1 MYITVNGSTYQ
12 NAVRVRTAQS
22 VSYTADGL
30 EGIGAV
36 SGVITRY
43 RDDGFEVG
51 SENAADYLRQEAI
64 PGGFRL
70 TNVPEVQPIEPQA
83 EAVVYNEAVSVLCA
97 VKMMM
102 AAGSVPAETDEERI
116 TVSGLYADWEYGKHT
131 VGEIYNA
138 NGQTWECFQAYD
150 NAVYPDIVPGNSA
163 WYTFNRPLHGKS
175 KETARE
181 FVQPMGSHDM
191 YKSGEWMIFEKK
203 FWMCKSDTAYSPKD
217 YAAAWEDK
225 GVDGNS
231 ADAPDNPAVSVPEF
245 VQPTGSNDAYKKG
258 DKVSFENKVYE
269 STIDNNVWSPT
280 AYPAGWKE
288 IER

>member
-1 MYITVNGSTYQ
+1 M
-12 NAVRVRTAQS
+12 
-22 VSYTADGL
+22 SYTADGL

-36 SGVITRY
+36 SGIITRY

-64 PGGFRL
+64 AGGFRL
-70 TNVPEVQPIEPQA
+70 TNVPEVQPVEPQA
-83 EAVVYNEAVSVLCA
+83 QEVVYNEAVSVLCA

-116 TVSGLYADWEYGKHT
+116 TVSGLYADWEHGKHM

-138 NGQTWECFQAYD
+138 NRQTWECFQAYD

-181 FVQPMGSHDM
+181 FVQPMGAHDM

-231 ADAPDNPAVSVPEF
+231 ADAPDNPTVSVPEF

-288 IER
+288 IEG

>member
-12 NAVRVRTAQS
+12 NAVRSRTAQS

-116 TVSGLYADWEYGKHT
+116 TVSGLYADWEYGKHI

-181 FVQPMGSHDM
+181 FVQPMGAHDM

-231 ADAPDNPAVSVPEF
+231 A
-245 VQPTGSNDAYKKG
+245 
-258 DKVSFENKVYE
+258 
-269 STIDNNVWSPT
+269 
-280 AYPAGWKE
+280 
-288 IER
+288 IE

>member
-1 MYITVNGSTYQ
+1 MYITVNDSTYQ
-12 NAVRVRTAQS
+12 NAVRSRTAQS

-51 SENAADYLRQEAI
+51 SENSADYLRQESI

-70 TNVPEVQPIEPQA
+70 TNVPEVQPVEPQA
-83 EAVVYNEAVSVLCA
+83 QEVVYNEAVSVLCA

-116 TVSGLYADWEYGKHT
+116 TVSGLYADWEYGKHIA
-131 VGEIYNA
+131 GEIYNA
-138 NGQTWECFQAYD
+138 NRQTWECFQAYD
-150 NAVYPDIVPGNSA
+150 NAVHPDIVPGNSA

-175 KETARE
+175 RETARE
-181 FVQPMGSHDM
+181 FVQPTGSHDI
-191 YKSGEWMIFEKK
+191 YKAGEWMIFTAKYYR
-203 FWMCKSDTAYSPKD
+203 CKQDTAHSPAD
-217 YAAAWEDK
+217 YAAAWENL
-225 GVDGNS
+225 GTDGAETES
-231 ADAPDNPAVSVPEF
+231 PGAEETIPDF
-245 VQPTGSNDAYKKG
+245 VQPTGAHDAYNTG
-258 DKVSFENKVYE
+258 DKVKSDGKVYE
-269 STIDNNVWSPT
+269 STMDNNVYSPS

-288 IER
+288 IEG